1 MTTNA
6 PAKTPQWTRRRHA
19 PGLAGLAG
27 FSTAALLFEVL
38 IVTVR
43 VRWLP
48 LESVDRG
55 VAADLNRAVAD
66 RPAVVSALK
75 IITLLGSDGV
85 LGWLVAISALILLVR
100 KRWRLAGYL
109 LVTSA
114 GGLILDASL
123 KIAIGRLHPVVANPV
138 ALGGGNSF
146 PSGHALTSVIGY
158 GALLLVFTPAVPR
171 RARKPVIIALA
182 TIVVLVGFSR
192 LALGVHYLSDVLGA
206 WCLGIAW
213 LGTSAY
219 AFELWRRGSGRRVTG
234 PLSEGLEPEASADL
248 KLTGPATGVATTGR
262 IRAVVGAGVAWVLVF
277 GVLCAIGVPLAR
289 YHKGNGNIL
298 GDVTIP
304 RWLAAHR
311 STGLTDA
318 SQWGSTAGNTH
329 AILFIG
335 LIAGAIALAA
345 IRRWRPV
352 IFLVATMFGELTL
365 FLASAAVT
373 ARARPDVSHL
383 DGQLPTSSFP
393 SGHIA
398 ATICLYVAIAVL
410 VMPRTRAW
418 WRWLFIA
425 VAVLMPLWVALSRV
439 YRGMHHPT
447 DALGSVILAAC
458 WVAAMVLFVRPNR
471 DLEARAATTATAASS
486 AQPTPESKVGA
497 PA

>member
-1 MTTNA
+1 VTTSA
-6 PAKTPQWTRRRHA
+6 PSNTPQWTRWRHT

-27 FSTAALLFEVL
+27 FSAAALLLGVL
-38 IVTVR
+38 IVAVR

-55 VAADLNRAVAD
+55 VAADLNRVVAD

-75 IITLLGSDGV
+75 IITLLGSNGV

-114 GGLILDASL
+114 GALILDPTL
-123 KIAIGRLHPVVANPV
+123 KIAVGRLRPVVADSV
-138 ALGGGNSF
+138 ALGGGDSF
-146 PSGHALTSVIGY
+146 PSGHALASVIGY
-158 GALLLVFTPAVPR
+158 GALLLVFTPALHR
-171 RARKPVIIALA
+171 RARRPVVIALA
-182 TIVVLVGFSR
+182 AIVVLVGLSR

-213 LGTSAY
+213 LGMSAY
-219 AFELWRRGSGRRVTG
+219 AFELWRRGSGQRVTAA
-234 PLSEGLEPEASADL
+234 LTEGLEPEASADL
-248 KLTGPATGVATTGR
+248 KPTGPATEVPTGR
-262 IRAVVGAGVAWVLVF
+262 IRAVAGSGVAWVLVF

-289 YHKGNGNIL
+289 YHHGNGNIL
-298 GDVTIP
+298 GDLTVP
-304 RWLAAHR
+304 HWLAAHR
-311 STGLTDA
+311 SSDLNDV
-318 SQWGSTAGNTH
+318 SQVGSTVGNTH
-329 AILFIG
+329 AILFVG

-345 IRRWRPV
+345 VRRWRPV

-373 ARARPDVSHL
+373 GRERPDVSHL

-398 ATICLYVAIAVL
+398 ATICLYAAIAVL

-425 VAVLMPLWVALSRV
+425 VAVLMPLWVASSRV

-447 DALGSVILAAC
+447 DVLGSVIMAAC
-458 WVAAMVLFVRPNR
+458 WVTALVYLVRPNR
-471 DLEARAATTATAASS
+471 DLDAKATTTAAASS
-486 AQPTPESKVGA
+486 TQLKVGA
-497 PA
+497 PV

>member
-6 PAKTPQWTRRRHA
+6 PSRAPQWVKRRQT

-27 FSTAALLFEVL
+27 FSAAALLFGVL
-38 IVTVR
+38 IVAVR
-43 VRWLP
+43 VRWVP
-48 LESVDRG
+48 LESVDWG
-55 VAADLNRAVAD
+55 VAADLNRVVAG
-66 RPAVVSALK
+66 RPALVSVLMM
-75 IITLLGSDGV
+75 ITLLGSHGV

-100 KRWRLAGYL
+100 KRWRLAAYL

-114 GGLILDASL
+114 GGVILDPTL
-123 KIAIGRLHPVVANPV
+123 KVAVGRLRPVVADPI
-138 ALGGGNSF
+138 AAGGGSSF
-146 PSGHALTSVIGY
+146 PSGHALASIIGY
-158 GALLLVFTPAVPR
+158 GALLLVFTPALPR
-171 RARKPVIIALA
+171 RARKPVIITLA

-213 LGTSAY
+213 LGATAY
-219 AFELWRRGSGRRVTG
+219 AFEVWRRGSGERVTA
-234 PLSEGLEPEASADL
+234 PLTEGLEPEASADL
-248 KLTGPATGVATTGR
+248 KPTEPNPGVATTGR
-262 IRAVVGAGVAWVLVF
+262 IQAIAGAGVAWVLVF
-277 GVLCAIGVPLAR
+277 GVLCAIGVPLAH
-289 YHKGNGNIL
+289 YHDGNGNIL
-298 GDVTIP
+298 GDLTIP
-304 RWLAAHR
+304 HWLAAHR
-311 STGLTDA
+311 SSGLNDV
-318 SQWGSTAGNTH
+318 SQMGSTAGNTH
-329 AILFIG
+329 AILFVG
-335 LIAGAIALAA
+335 LIAGAIVLAA

-365 FLASAAVT
+365 FLACAAVT
-373 ARARPDVSHL
+373 GRERPDVSHL

-398 ATICLYVAIAVL
+398 ATYCLYAAIAVL

-458 WVAAMVLFVRPNR
+458 WVTAMVYCVRPNR
-471 DLEARAATTATAASS
+471 DLDRRATTTAADSS
-486 AQPTPESKVGA
+486 VQPKVGA
-497 PA
+497 PV